1 MSSLRT
7 SLIVLLAAAG
17 LFAAGCEKKPAGE
30 AGKEAT
36 KETAADKV
44 FATVNGE
51 KIMGSDYQ
59 NYLQLRQQQV
69 GPLPDK
75 DKEKQIVLDE
85 MVEKMLL
92 AQYAVSSKLDQEP
105 EVSSLMKRVREEILV
120 QAVKRKML
128 RDNPITDDDVKKRF
142 EQEVENTH
150 KTEYKVRHIL
160 VKEEAQAKD
169 ILAQLAK
176 GAKFEKLAADKSID
190 TQSGKKGGE
199 LGWINQGMVV
209 PEFFNA
215 VIAMKK
221 GAVSA
226 APVKSDFGWHVIK
239 VEDTRPLKIPTFE
252 QFMADQRARA
262 NIYRKMQDEKIANLV
277 KDLKG
282 KAKIT
287 VD

>member
-7 SLIVLLAAAG
+7 TLIVLLAAAG
-17 LFAAGCEKKPAGE
+17 LFAAGCDKKPADE
-30 AGKEAT
+30 AGKEA
-36 KETAADKV
+36 AQDADKV
-44 FATVNGE
+44 FATVNGD
-51 KIMGSDYQ
+51 KIMGADYQ

-75 DKEKQIVLDE
+75 DKEKQVVLDE
-85 MVEKMLL
+85 MIEKMLL
-92 AQYAVSSKLDQEP
+92 AQYAADSKLDKDP

-120 QAVKRKML
+120 QAVKRKLL
-128 RDNPITDDDVKKRF
+128 RENPITDDDVKKRF

-160 VKEEAQAKD
+160 VKEETEAKD
-169 ILAQLAK
+169 ILAQLGK
-176 GAKFEKLAADKSID
+176 GTKFDKLAKDKSMD
-190 TQSGKKGGE
+190 TQSGKNGGE

-215 VIAMKK
+215 VMAMKK

-226 APVKSDFGWHVIK
+226 APVKSDFGWHIIM

-252 QFMADQRARA
+252 QFMSDQRARA
-262 NIYRKMQDEKIANLV
+262 NIQRKMQDEKIGNLV

-282 KAKIT
+282 KAKIA
-287 VD
+287 VN